1 MESTEKKF
9 LTEEEQK
16 LLQELRNM
24 QRGIVVE
31 LGEIELIKLQLA
43 ERKENA
49 KKFLEEAAG
58 KEKDFSKEIFE
69 KYGKCTINPETFEVE
84 VIAE

>member
-1 MESTEKKF
+1 METTDKKF

-16 LLQELRNM
+16 SLQEVRGM
-24 QRGIVVE
+24 QRAIVVE

-49 KKFLEEAAG
+49 KKYLEEAAG

-69 KYGKCTINPETFEVE
+69 KYGKCTINPETFELEIV
-84 VIAE
+84 AE